1 MTTKNKKRKASTG
14 DKQLDLHSKW
24 QDAANKM
31 NGKQH
36 IKLIFKKQVA
46 QEIIHNFLKS
56 VLSPKTINDIYK

>member
-1 MTTKNKKRKASTG
+1 MTKNKKQKSSTG

-31 NGKQH
+31 NRKQH
-36 IKLIFKKQVA
+36 VKLILNKDAA
-46 QEIIHNFLKS
+46 QEIIHNFLKN